1 MARSLKISRYL
12 ITPGIV
18 GLLAMAPPLRNPQ
31 RTQDLTI
38 FGLDY
43 AYSGVPQAMAA
54 GPTSFSFEN
63 RGKKRH
69 MMMVARLKTGITVDS
84 AARIHGPARGV
95 LVDGGEG
102 VLVAEA
108 GERAVDRL
116 LVDLTPGRTYVVYC
130 VFRDAPDKPMHE
142 ELGMFA
148 SFTVR

>member
-1 MARSLKISRYL
+1 MARSLRISRYV

-18 GLLAMAPPLRNPQ
+18 VLLAMAPPLGHPQ
-31 RTQDLTI
+31 STQELTI
-38 FGLDY
+38 LGLDY
-43 AYSGVPQAMAA
+43 AYSGVTQTMAA
-54 GPTSFSFEN
+54 GPTTFSFEN

-69 MMMVARLKTGITVDS
+69 MMQVARLKTGVTIDS

-95 LVDGGEG
+95 LIDGGAG
-102 VLVAEA
+102 TLVAEA

-142 ELGMFA
+142 ELGMFT
-148 SFTVR
+148 SFTVK